1 MNSLT
6 NLQSVNT
13 ESNNQSSSITRILLE
28 LTIIVS
34 VLSQIEVI
42 EGIVRPVMY
51 ASWMVVIGWGIV
63 KNNFRVKISPFT
75 KRFIVIYVAFASF
88 CLIAGQFDDAYL
100 SSNYLKV
107 LLVPLLVT
115 IAGDMYANM
124 DRELLNRLAML
135 YLISSV
141 AFAVWVQF
149 TYFTSYGDWLTS
161 RTYLFEQKN
170 SAGQIWCSAIFIAL
184 FFVEY
189 KNNVQRYIA
198 YFGAFYLFVM
208 TAVSQ
213 CRTAI
218 LGIAVAVMAYT
229 VSKSKHKVNLVFIFS
244 LLVGVSL
251 FIPFVRD
258 FFEQAF
264 LLNKFEGADLNTFS
278 SGRLGAYEVALQD
291 FFSSPIIGVGCY
303 YVDCSYLSILAESG
317 LLGFCL
323 IESVWL
329 KKIILSLRAFKHG
342 GVVFFM
348 IFFYVVESTLE
359 GYPPFGPGV
368 SSFMFWFLSE
378 ILYSQSVA
386 GQKNNEVSK

>member
-141 AFAVWVQF
+141 AFALWVQF
-149 TYFTSYGDWLTS
+149 TYFTSYSDWLGS
-161 RTYLFEQKN
+161 RIYLFEQKN
-170 SAGQIWCSAIFIAL
+170 SAGQIWCSAIFIAIL
-184 FFVEY
+184 FVEY
-189 KNNVQRYIA
+189 KSSFQKYIA

-213 CRTAI
+213 CRTVI
-218 LGIAVAVMAYT
+218 LGIAVGVMTYT
-229 VSKSKHKVNLVFIFS
+229 VSASKHKVRLVFMLS
-244 LLVGVSL
+244 LLVVASL
-251 FIPFVRD
+251 FLPFVRE
-258 FFEQAF
+258 FLKQAL
-264 LLNKFEGADLNTFS
+264 LLNTYEGGDLNTFS
-278 SGRLGAYEVALQD
+278 SGRLSAYELALQY
-291 FFSSPIIGVGCY
+291 FFSSPIIGVGRY
-303 YVDCSYLSILAESG
+303 YVDCSYISILAETG

-323 IESVWL
+323 IEFVWIRKAVDCLKVSVKNKL
-329 KKIILSLRAFKHG
+329 I
-342 GVVFFM
+342 FFM
-348 IFFYVVESTLE
+348 LFFYIVESLLE
-359 GYPPFGPGV
+359 GFPPFGPGV

-378 ILYSQSVA
+378 VLYIR
-386 GQKNNEVSK
+386 QKYEIENDN